1 MCRGKTIRYLDNVR
15 TRIDHRR
22 ICPGRGDRRLAGER
36 QRGSRKIYC
45 LFFPGGDRTAR
56 NEEIDII
63 IPFASGIDSDTIRA
77 GNYTA
82 VNIGRVLQI

>member
-56 NEEIDII
+56 NEEVYTT
-63 IPFASGIDSDTIRA
+63 GLDSSTIRA
-77 GNYTA
+77 GNYTV